1 MRTESIAGKTFRCLV
16 ASILLAL
23 LPWPGF
29 SNERSLAV
37 IYPDVREPYQSVF
50 QEIIAGVDEQSA
62 RQVKTY
68 VLSREYEQKA
78 LEAWLTNNNIGAII
92 ALGRSGVNV
101 AASVADL
108 LPVIAGALLL
118 TPDPDGKQESGISLD
133 TDPEILFRQ
142 LKMLAPGIQRVHVI
156 YDPQASAWLID
167 LARIAARHHGLEL
180 SAYPAESMKQSARL
194 YRDVLEKA
202 DPRNSA
208 LWIPVDAATVDEK
221 VILPLVLK
229 ESWDRS
235 LLVFSSNPAHAKR
248 GALFSFYPDN
258 VALGRRLAAMAEQ
271 SISDG
276 ARFDPVIFPLRDV
289 RIAVNRRTA
298 DHLGISITREQ
309 QQKFDLMF
317 PAP

>member
-1 MRTESIAGKTFRCLV
+1 MRTESIARKTFRCLV

-23 LPWPGF
+23 LPAPGF
-29 SNERSLAV
+29 SGERPLAV
-37 IYPDVREPYQSVF
+37 IYPDVREPYQGVF
-50 QEIIAGVDEQSA
+50 QEIIAGVDEQST

-78 LEAWLTNNNIGAII
+78 LEAWLTGNNIGAII
-92 ALGRSGVNV
+92 ALGRSGVN
-101 AASVADL
+101 AAKSVADL
-108 LPVIAGALLL
+108 VPVIGGALLL
-118 TPDPDGKQESGISLD
+118 TPDPARRESGISLD
-133 TDPEILFRQ
+133 TDPETLFEQ
-142 LKMLAPGIQRVHVI
+142 LKALAPAMQRVHVI
-156 YDPQASAWLID
+156 YDPLASAWLID

-180 SAYPAESMKQSARL
+180 FAYPAEGMKQSARL

-208 LWIPVDAATVDEK
+208 LWIPVDAGTVDEK

-235 LLVFSSNPAHAKR
+235 ILVFSSNPAHAKR

-258 VALGRRLAAMAEQ
+258 VALGRRLATMAEQ